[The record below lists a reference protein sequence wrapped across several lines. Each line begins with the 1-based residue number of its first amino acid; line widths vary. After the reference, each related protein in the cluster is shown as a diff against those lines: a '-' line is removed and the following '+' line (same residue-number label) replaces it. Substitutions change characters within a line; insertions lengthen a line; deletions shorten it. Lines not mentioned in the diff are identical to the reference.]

1 MTPPPPPPST
11 RTADPTSVGI
21 DPDRLAELVERTRRD
36 VRPGG
41 PLPAA
46 AIAVA
51 RHGRVVCHEVLGDAE
66 AEARFNLFSITKAV
80 VAAAAWR
87 LMSEDR
93 LSPADRVVA
102 HVPEFGTNGKD
113 VVTVEHLLTHTAG
126 FPHAPL
132 GPPHWYERERRLEH
146 FAEWHL
152 NWEPGTQMEY
162 HASSAHWVLAEIIER
177 LAGDD
182 FRDAIHETVCQ
193 PLGLDRLRVGAT
205 ARHPDDWADVPTVEM
220 VGEAPDPAELEALI
234 GIADLDLGE
243 ISDDVTL
250 RYNDPRVRDL
260 GVPGGG
266 GIGTAADVALFYQ
279 ALLHDPAELW
289 DADVLADATSRV
301 RHHFEDPMLGIPA
314 NRTLGLVV
322 AGDDGHAARRGFG
335 KTVSARTFGH
345 FGLGA
350 QVAWADP
357 ESGISFCFVTN
368 GHEVDLL
375 AQGRRIH
382 GLNNRAGALAD

>member
-1 MTPPPPPPST
+1 MTVESLSST
-11 RTADPTSVGI
+11 VVDPVSVGI
-21 DPDRLAELVERTRRD
+21 DAERLADLVDRAGRD
-36 VRPGG
+36 VQPDGV
-41 PLPAA
+41 LPAA
-46 AIAVA
+46 AVAVA
-51 RHGRVVCHEVLGDAE
+51 RGGKVVCHAVLGDA
-66 AEARFNLFSITKAV
+66 APDARFAVFSITKAI

-87 LMSEDR
+87 LMSDGR
-93 LSPADRVVA
+93 LSPADRVVD

-113 VVTVEHLLTHTAG
+113 AVTVEQLLTHTAG

-132 GPPHWYERERRLEH
+132 GPPDWYDRQARLQR
-146 FAEWHL
+146 FAEWRL
-152 NWEPGTQMEY
+152 NWDPGTQMEY

-177 LAGDD
+177 LTGQDH
-182 FRDAIHETVCQ
+182 RDAIYEMVCL
-193 PLGLDRLRVGAT
+193 PLGRDRLRVGAT
-205 ARHPDDWADVPTVEM
+205 ERHPDDWADVPDIQI
-220 VGEAPDPAELEALI
+220 VGEAPDPADLEALT

-243 ISDDVTL
+243 ITDDVTL
-250 RYNDPRVRDL
+250 RYNDPEVRDL

-279 ALLHDPAELW
+279 ALLHDPAGLW
-289 DADVLADATSRV
+289 DADLLADATGRV
-301 RHHFEDPMLGIPA
+301 RHHFDDPMLGIPA

-322 AGDDGHAARRGFG
+322 AGDDGNAARRGFG

-375 AQGRRIH
+375 SQGRRIH
-382 GLNNRAGALAD
+382 ALNNRAGALAD